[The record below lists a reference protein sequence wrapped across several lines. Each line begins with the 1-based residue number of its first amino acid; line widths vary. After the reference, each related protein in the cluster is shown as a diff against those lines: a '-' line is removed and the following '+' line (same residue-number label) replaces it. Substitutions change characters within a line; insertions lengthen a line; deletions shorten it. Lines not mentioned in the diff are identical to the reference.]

1 MARKKIKSTTDQRP
15 FVMIYHDFLE
25 NNLLTSHEKMVFIAL
40 KKFADSNSQCFPS
53 LKKLANITRMSK
65 RKIQDTLRS
74 LEQKHIIDID
84 SRLRTDGGDASN
96 FYTLHDF
103 KELWNADSS
112 EEIAE
117 IVNEY
122 EEIKLVSEL
131 RSRGYIVTKE
141 KEPTSDTDQ
150 STGVSTY
157 VNSINI
163 DKDTIKKPESQAERY
178 TLDQIHQLFDYGAMV
193 NDNPYEKQEID
204 SVMDIL
210 HNAMNTTKPT
220 IRIFGED
227 RPAMAVISKL
237 MKLDKD
243 SIMYAIKKFSEQT
256 ERITNPTAY
265 MLTILYTAPEQ
276 FNLDIQNQVSHNMAD
291 WETREIKNTVQ

>member
-1 MARKKIKSTTDQRP
+1 MARKKIKSITDQRP

-25 NNLLTSHEKMVFIAL
+25 NDLLTSHEKMVFIAL
-40 KKFADSNSQCFPS
+40 KKFADSNNQCFPS

-84 SRLRTDGGDASN
+84 SRSRTDGGDASN
-96 FYTLHDF
+96 FYTLHDLE
-103 KELWNADSS
+103 ELWNAGSS
-112 EEIAE
+112 EEMAAIVDE
-117 IVNEY
+117 I
-122 EEIKLVSEL
+122 EEKRMIDILTAKGYYISKAKEL
-131 RSRGYIVTKE
+131 A
-141 KEPTSDTDQ
+141 SDTDQ
-150 STGVSTY
+150 STDTSTY

-178 TLDQIHQLFDYGAMV
+178 TLDQIHQLFDYRAMV

-204 SVMDIL
+204 SVMGIL
-210 HNAMNTTKPT
+210 YNAMNTTKPT
-220 IRIFGED
+220 IRIFSED
-227 RPAMAVISKL
+227 RPAMAVIGKL

-276 FNLDIQNQVSHNMAD
+276 YNLDIQNQVSHNMAD
-291 WETREIKNTVQ
+291 WKTRG

>member
-1 MARKKIKSTTDQRP
+1 MARKKIKSITDQRP

-25 NNLLTSHEKMVFIAL
+25 NDLLTSHEKMVFIAL
-40 KKFADSNSQCFPS
+40 KKFADSNNQCFPS

-84 SRLRTDGGDASN
+84 SRSRTDGGDASN
-96 FYTLHDF
+96 FYTLNDLE
-103 KELWNADSS
+103 ELWNAGSS
-112 EEIAE
+112 EEMAAIVDE
-117 IVNEY
+117 I
-122 EEIKLVSEL
+122 EEKRMIDILTAKGYYISKAKEL
-131 RSRGYIVTKE
+131 A
-141 KEPTSDTDQ
+141 SDTDQ
-150 STGVSTY
+150 STDTSTY

-178 TLDQIHQLFDYGAMV
+178 TLDQIYQLFDYRAMV

-204 SVMDIL
+204 SVMGIL
-210 HNAMNTTKPT
+210 HNVMNTTKPT
-220 IRIFGED
+220 IRIFSED
-227 RPAMAVISKL
+227 RPAMAVIGKL

-256 ERITNPTAY
+256 ECITNPTAY

-276 FNLDIQNQVSHNMAD
+276 YNLDIQNQVSHNMED
-291 WETREIKNTVQ
+291 WKTRG

>member
-1 MARKKIKSTTDQRP
+1 MARKKIKSITDQRP

-25 NNLLTSHEKMVFIAL
+25 NDLLTSHEKMVFIAL
-40 KKFADSNSQCFPS
+40 KKFADSNNQCFPS

-84 SRLRTDGGDASN
+84 SRSRTDGGDASN

-103 KELWNADSS
+103 EELWNAGSS
-112 EEIAE
+112 EEMAAIVDE
-117 IVNEY
+117 I
-122 EEIKLVSEL
+122 EEKRMIDILTAKGYYISKAKEL
-131 RSRGYIVTKE
+131 A
-141 KEPTSDTDQ
+141 SDTDQ
-150 STGVSTY
+150 STDTSTY

-178 TLDQIHQLFDYGAMV
+178 TLDQIHQLFDYRAMV
-193 NDNPYEKQEID
+193 NDNPYKKQEID
-204 SVMDIL
+204 SVMGIL

-220 IRIFGED
+220 IRIFSED
-227 RPAMAVISKL
+227 RPAMAVIGKL

-276 FNLDIQNQVSHNMAD
+276 YNLDIQNQVSHNMAD
-291 WETREIKNTVQ
+291 WKTRG

>member
-1 MARKKIKSTTDQRP
+1 MARKKIKSITDQRP

-25 NNLLTSHEKMVFIAL
+25 NDLLTSHEKMVFIAL
-40 KKFADSNSQCFPS
+40 KKFADSNNQCFPS

-84 SRLRTDGGDASN
+84 SRSRTDGGDASN
-96 FYTLHDF
+96 FYTLNDLE
-103 KELWNADSS
+103 ELWNAGSS
-112 EEIAE
+112 EEMAAIVDE
-117 IVNEY
+117 I
-122 EEIKLVSEL
+122 EEKRMIDILTAKGYYISKAKEL
-131 RSRGYIVTKE
+131 A
-141 KEPTSDTDQ
+141 SDTDQ
-150 STGVSTY
+150 STDTSTY

-178 TLDQIHQLFDYGAMV
+178 TLDQIHQLFDYRAMV

-204 SVMDIL
+204 SVMGIL

-220 IRIFGED
+220 IRIFSED
-227 RPAMAVISKL
+227 RPAMAVIGKL

-256 ERITNPTAY
+256 ECITNPTAY

-276 FNLDIQNQVSHNMAD
+276 YNLDIQNQVSHNMAD
-291 WETREIKNTVQ
+291 WKTRG

>member
-1 MARKKIKSTTDQRP
+1 MARKKIKSITDQRP

-25 NNLLTSHEKMVFIAL
+25 NDLLTSHEKMVFIAL
-40 KKFADSNSQCFPS
+40 KKFADSNNQCFPS

-84 SRLRTDGGDASN
+84 SRSRTDGGDASN

-103 KELWNADSS
+103 EELWNAGSS
-112 EEIAE
+112 EEMAAIVDE
-117 IVNEY
+117 I
-122 EEIKLVSEL
+122 EEKRMIDILTAKGYYISKAKEL
-131 RSRGYIVTKE
+131 A
-141 KEPTSDTDQ
+141 SDTDQ
-150 STGVSTY
+150 STDTSTY

-163 DKDTIKKPESQAERY
+163 DKDTIKKPKSQAERY
-178 TLDQIHQLFDYGAMV
+178 TLDQIHQLFDYRAMV

-204 SVMDIL
+204 SVMGIL
-210 HNAMNTTKPT
+210 YNVMNTTKPT
-220 IRIFGED
+220 IRIFSED
-227 RPAMAVISKL
+227 RPAMAVIGKL

-276 FNLDIQNQVSHNMAD
+276 YNLDIQNQVSHNMAD
-291 WETREIKNTVQ
+291 WKTRG

>member
-1 MARKKIKSTTDQRP
+1 MARKKIKSITDQRP

-25 NNLLTSHEKMVFIAL
+25 NDLLTSHEKMVFIAL
-40 KKFADSNSQCFPS
+40 KKFADSNNQCFPS

-84 SRLRTDGGDASN
+84 SRSRTDGGDASN

-103 KELWNADSS
+103 EELWNAGSS
-112 EEIAE
+112 EEMAAIVDE
-117 IVNEY
+117 I
-122 EEIKLVSEL
+122 EEKRMIDILTAKGYYISKAKEL
-131 RSRGYIVTKE
+131 A
-141 KEPTSDTDQ
+141 SDTDQ
-150 STGVSTY
+150 STDTSTY

-178 TLDQIHQLFDYGAMV
+178 TLDQIYQLFDYRAMV

-204 SVMDIL
+204 SVMGIL
-210 HNAMNTTKPT
+210 HNVMNTTKPT
-220 IRIFGED
+220 IRIFSED
-227 RPAMAVISKL
+227 RPAMAVIGKL

-276 FNLDIQNQVSHNMAD
+276 YNLDIQNQVSHNMED
-291 WETREIKNTVQ
+291 WKTRG

>member
-1 MARKKIKSTTDQRP
+1 MARKKIKSITDQRP

-25 NNLLTSHEKMVFIAL
+25 NDLLTSHEKMVFIAL
-40 KKFADSNSQCFPS
+40 KKFADSNNQCFPS

-84 SRLRTDGGDASN
+84 SRSRTDGGDASN
-96 FYTLHDF
+96 FYTLHDLE
-103 KELWNADSS
+103 ELWSAGSS
-112 EEIAE
+112 EEMAAIVDE
-117 IVNEY
+117 I
-122 EEIKLVSEL
+122 EEKRMIDILTAKGYYISKAKEL
-131 RSRGYIVTKE
+131 A
-141 KEPTSDTDQ
+141 SDTDQ
-150 STGVSTY
+150 STDTSTY

-178 TLDQIHQLFDYGAMV
+178 TLDQIHQLFDYRAMV

-204 SVMDIL
+204 SVMGIL
-210 HNAMNTTKPT
+210 HNVMNTTKPT
-220 IRIFGED
+220 IRIFSED
-227 RPAMAVISKL
+227 RPAMAVIGKL

-276 FNLDIQNQVSHNMAD
+276 YNLDIQNQVSHNMAD
-291 WETREIKNTVQ
+291 WKTRG

>member
-1 MARKKIKSTTDQRP
+1 MARKKIKSITDQRP

-25 NNLLTSHEKMVFIAL
+25 NDLLTSHEKMVFIAL
-40 KKFADSNSQCFPS
+40 KKFADSNNQCFPS

-84 SRLRTDGGDASN
+84 SRSRTDGGDASN
-96 FYTLHDF
+96 FYTLHDLE
-103 KELWNADSS
+103 ELWSAGSS
-112 EEIAE
+112 EEMAAIVDE
-117 IVNEY
+117 I
-122 EEIKLVSEL
+122 EEKRMIDILTAKGYYISKAKEL
-131 RSRGYIVTKE
+131 A
-141 KEPTSDTDQ
+141 SDTDQ
-150 STGVSTY
+150 STDTSTY

-178 TLDQIHQLFDYGAMV
+178 TLDQIHQLFDYRAMV
-193 NDNPYEKQEID
+193 NDNPYKKQEID
-204 SVMDIL
+204 SVMGIL

-220 IRIFGED
+220 IRIFSED
-227 RPAMAVISKL
+227 RPAMAVIGKL

-276 FNLDIQNQVSHNMAD
+276 YNLDIQNQVSHNMAD
-291 WETREIKNTVQ
+291 WKTRG

>member
-1 MARKKIKSTTDQRP
+1 MARKKIKSITDQRP

-25 NNLLTSHEKMVFIAL
+25 NDLLTSHEKMVFIAL
-40 KKFADSNSQCFPS
+40 KKFADSNNQCFPS

-84 SRLRTDGGDASN
+84 SRSRTDGGDASN

-103 KELWNADSS
+103 EELWNAGSS
-112 EEIAE
+112 EEMAAIVDE
-117 IVNEY
+117 I
-122 EEIKLVSEL
+122 EEKRMIDILTAKGYYISKAKEL
-131 RSRGYIVTKE
+131 A
-141 KEPTSDTDQ
+141 SDTDQ
-150 STGVSTY
+150 STDTSTY

-178 TLDQIHQLFDYGAMV
+178 TLDQIYQLFDYRAMV
-193 NDNPYEKQEID
+193 NDNPYKKQEID
-204 SVMDIL
+204 SVMGIL

-220 IRIFGED
+220 IRIFSED
-227 RPAMAVISKL
+227 RPAMAVIGKL

-256 ERITNPTAY
+256 GRIANPTAY

-276 FNLDIQNQVSHNMAD
+276 YNLDIQNQVSHNMAD
-291 WETREIKNTVQ
+291 WKTRG

>member
-1 MARKKIKSTTDQRP
+1 MARKKIKSITDQRP

-25 NNLLTSHEKMVFIAL
+25 NDLLTSHEKMVFIAL
-40 KKFADSNSQCFPS
+40 KKFADSNNQCFPS

-84 SRLRTDGGDASN
+84 SRSRTDGGDASN

-103 KELWNADSS
+103 EELWNAGSS
-112 EEIAE
+112 EEMAAIVDE
-117 IVNEY
+117 I
-122 EEIKLVSEL
+122 EEKRMIDILTAKGYYISKAKEL
-131 RSRGYIVTKE
+131 A
-141 KEPTSDTDQ
+141 SDTDQ
-150 STGVSTY
+150 STDTSTY

-178 TLDQIHQLFDYGAMV
+178 TLDQIHQLFDYRAMV

-204 SVMDIL
+204 SVMGIL

-220 IRIFGED
+220 IRIFSED
-227 RPAMAVISKL
+227 RPAMAVIGKL

-276 FNLDIQNQVSHNMAD
+276 YNLDIQNQVSHNMAD
-291 WETREIKNTVQ
+291 WKTRG

>member
-1 MARKKIKSTTDQRP
+1 MARKKIKSITDQRP

-25 NNLLTSHEKMVFIAL
+25 NDLLTSHEKMVFIAL
-40 KKFADSNSQCFPS
+40 KKFADSNNQCFPS

-103 KELWNADSS
+103 EELWNAGSS
-112 EEIAE
+112 EEMAAIVDE
-117 IVNEY
+117 I
-122 EEIKLVSEL
+122 EEKRMIDILTAK
-131 RSRGYIVTKE
+131 GYYISKE
-141 KEPTSDTDQ
+141 KELASDTDQ
-150 STGVSTY
+150 STDTSTY

-163 DKDTIKKPESQAERY
+163 YKDTIKKPESQAERY
-178 TLDQIHQLFDYGAMV
+178 TLDQIHQLFDYRAMV

-204 SVMDIL
+204 SVMGIL

-220 IRIFGED
+220 IRIFSED
-227 RPAMAVISKL
+227 RPAMAVIGKL

-276 FNLDIQNQVSHNMAD
+276 YNLDIQNQVSHNMAD
-291 WETREIKNTVQ
+291 WKTRG